1 MKKNKEKKLLER
13 IERIRSRMLC
23 HELSLALMGRSYDF
37 DLRKASELTDNPAS
51 PVSTGTTFMSWW
63 SGVQKIR
70 GDSLEKADQTVPGI
84 SRWFNL
90 EHIGSPMQ
98 RHLGAIYTLSREFGE
113 GDCIHQKCKRI
124 EDGVASAQAIWS
136 TFWAVDQCPRSGPLS
151 MVWQL
156 EKMGKKLSEP
166 TYRYADGLSKVR
178 AEAGLINAHAFE
190 VSNGARASY
199 ASQNESG
206 LFRFL
211 LALIFEPEVEDQQ
224 WWPILVLDIGAAAA
238 HCRARMSVDERD
250 PYTVY
255 GAQDLKWVFIISRV
269 LWGNEKTCIECLLA
283 NAESVDEEIGA
294 QRFVRQ
300 LLMMRNTYQSLVKEW
315 GGDYEELSIVAKA
328 DTDYVADAAERK
340 G

>member
-1 MKKNKEKKLLER
+1 MEDDEKKKLLKR
-13 IERIRSRMLC
+13 IERIRSRMFC
-23 HELSLALMGRSYDF
+23 TELFRALMGVSHDF
-37 DLRKASELTDNPAS
+37 EIHNAGDLTAHPAS
-51 PVSTGTTFMSWW
+51 PVTTPKTIMSWW
-63 SGVQKIR
+63 NGAQKIR
-70 GDSLEKADQTVPGI
+70 GDSWEKADQSVPGI
-84 SRWFNL
+84 GRWFDL

-98 RHLGAIYTLSREFGE
+98 RHLGAIYTLSCEFDEGE
-113 GDCIHQKCKRI
+113 WILQKCKRI
-124 EDGVASAQAIWS
+124 EGGVSSSQAIWS

-156 EKMGKKLSEP
+156 EKMGKKIPEP

-178 AEAGLINAHAFE
+178 AEAGLINAYAFE
-190 VSNGARASY
+190 VSNEARASY

-224 WWPILVLDIGAAAA
+224 WWPLLVLDIGTAAA

-255 GAQDLKWVFIISRV
+255 GAKDLRWVFIISRA

-283 NAESVDEEIGA
+283 NAETVDEEIGVE
-294 QRFVRQ
+294 RFVRKI
-300 LLMMRNTYQSLVKEW
+300 LAMRNTYQSLVKEW
-315 GGDYEELSIVAKA
+315 GGNYEDLSIVAKA

>member
-23 HELSLALMGRSYDF
+23 HELSRALMGVSLDF
-37 DLRKASELTDNPAS
+37 DIHKAGELTAHPES
-51 PVSTGTTFMSWW
+51 PVATPKTVMSWLN
-63 SGVQKIR
+63 GVQKIR
-70 GDSLEKADQTVPGI
+70 GKSLEKADQAVPGI
-84 SRWFNL
+84 GRWFDL

-98 RHLGAIYTLSREFGE
+98 RHMGAIYALSREFGKD
-113 GDCIHQKCKRI
+113 GWINKKRKRI
-124 EDGVASAQAIWS
+124 DDGVASAQAIWS
-136 TFWAVDQCPRSGPLS
+136 TFWAVDQCPSSGPLS
-151 MVWQL
+151 MAWQL
-156 EKMGKKLSEP
+156 EKLGKKLSEP

-178 AEAGLINAHAFE
+178 SEAGLINAYAFE
-190 VSNGARASY
+190 VSNEVRASY

-211 LALIFEPEVEDQQ
+211 LALIFEPGVEDQQ

-255 GAQDLKWVFIISRV
+255 GAQDLRWVFIISRV
-269 LWGNEKTCIECLLA
+269 LWGTEKTCIECLLA
-283 NAESVDEEIGA
+283 NAESVDEDIGA

-300 LLMMRNTYQSLVKEW
+300 LLGIRNTYKSLVTEW
-315 GGDYEELSIVAKA
+315 GGNYEELSIVAKA
-328 DTDYVADAAERK
+328 DTDYVSDAAERK
-340 G
+340 R